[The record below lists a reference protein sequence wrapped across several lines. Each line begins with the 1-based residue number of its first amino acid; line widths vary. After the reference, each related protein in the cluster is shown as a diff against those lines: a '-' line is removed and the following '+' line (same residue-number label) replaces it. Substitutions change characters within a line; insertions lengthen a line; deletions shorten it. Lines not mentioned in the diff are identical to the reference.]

1 MIKMG
6 VDPDN
11 KSRYIKLAKNTIIA
25 SVLITLSLTLLEIP
39 KDYFGSPIGI
49 ADETTSDITFAKI
62 EDKDCQGREVVNID
76 GKRYVVTD
84 TGMKLGA
91 LTDNDSLDNVTTMGF
106 YDTGKVVENVSFLRL
121 FSECQGTFKGYFAD
135 ISYYRDAEGFI
146 FPTYFTY
153 PQYTAYKGAGG
164 DFTSNGRKRSE
175 EVAMQVADKKTI
187 NIPAQIK
194 LKTEFFE
201 GYGIEELVK
210 TIIVFA
216 VASVIGYIIYLFTKV
231 TLYSTFFVIRSV
243 VMAVV
248 FFTKNRNNFSM
259 ADGIKNLIK
268 YELMQ
273 KRYKYERGN
282 FNKSENKNI
291 K

>member
-153 PQYTAYKGAGG
+153 PQYTAYTLWFVLSCYCGNYYLQYQSANLQTGQ
-164 DFTSNGRKRSE
+164 FLVVCR
-175 EVAMQVADKKTI
+175 MI
-187 NIPAQIK
+187 CK
-194 LKTEFFE
+194 L
-201 GYGIEELVK
+201 LVC
-210 TIIVFA
+210 F
-216 VASVIGYIIYLFTKV
+216 
-231 TLYSTFFVIRSV
+231 
-243 VMAVV
+243 
-248 FFTKNRNNFSM
+248 
-259 ADGIKNLIK
+259 
-268 YELMQ
+268 
-273 KRYKYERGN
+273 
-282 FNKSENKNI
+282 
-291 K
+291 

>member
-91 LTDNDSLDNVTTMGF
+91 LTDNDSLDNVSTMGF

-164 DFTSNGRKRSE
+164 NFTSNGRRRSE
-175 EVAMQVADKKTI
+175 EVAKRVADKKTI

-231 TLYSTFFVIRSV
+231 TLYSTFFVIGSV
-243 VMAVV
+243 VVAVV

>member
-1 MIKMG
+1 
-6 VDPDN
+6 
-11 KSRYIKLAKNTIIA
+11 
-25 SVLITLSLTLLEIP
+25 
-39 KDYFGSPIGI
+39 
-49 ADETTSDITFAKI
+49 
-62 EDKDCQGREVVNID
+62 
-76 GKRYVVTD
+76 
-84 TGMKLGA
+84 
-91 LTDNDSLDNVTTMGF
+91 
-106 YDTGKVVENVSFLRL
+106 
-121 FSECQGTFKGYFAD
+121 
-135 ISYYRDAEGFI
+135 
-146 FPTYFTY
+146 
-153 PQYTAYKGAGG
+153 
-164 DFTSNGRKRSE
+164 
-175 EVAMQVADKKTI
+175 MQVADKKTI

-231 TLYSTFFVIRSV
+231 TLYSTFFVIGSV
-243 VMAVV
+243 VIAVV

-282 FNKSENKNI
+282 FNKKENKNI